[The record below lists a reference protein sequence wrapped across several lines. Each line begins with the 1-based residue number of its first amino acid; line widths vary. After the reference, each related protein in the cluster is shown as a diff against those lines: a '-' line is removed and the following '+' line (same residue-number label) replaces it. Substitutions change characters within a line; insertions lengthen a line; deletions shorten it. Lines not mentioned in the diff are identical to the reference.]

1 MSVATTSI
9 AAYRDHREKG
19 KVGAQARKILVAMRP
34 GVEYS
39 RRELVDLT
47 GLELSSIC
55 GRVNELLGSGLIQEG
70 RTRPCRVT
78 GKSVHPV
85 YREADLFDEW
95 RE

>member
-1 MSVATTSI
+1 MSVATTSRE
-9 AAYRDHREKG
+9 AYKEHRATG
-19 KVGAQARKILVAMRP
+19 KVGAQAQKILDKMQP

-39 RRELVDLT
+39 RRELVELT

-70 RTRPCRVT
+70 KTRPCRVT

-85 YREADLFDEW
+85 YRNSGLFDDW
-95 RE
+95 